1 MMIILYTIL
10 ILLCLAALYCSIMMY
25 SLRKSLKF
33 MTILEKAGVEFIP
46 VEISE
51 FIGEHPNFDYL
62 IHRVFQFNKMIKEY
76 IEENI
81 KRG

>member
-1 MMIILYTIL
+1 MIIAYTIL
-10 ILLCLAALYCSIMMY
+10 ILLGLAALYCSIMMY

-33 MTILEKAGVEFIP
+33 MTILEKAGVEFLP
-46 VEISE
+46 VEIMR
-51 FIGEHPNFDYL
+51 FVAEHPYYNYY
-62 IHRVFQFNKMIKEY
+62 IHRVFKFNKMMKEY